1 MSGSLLSGCLQMM
14 MMHTAQSRH
23 KMTQDTKT
31 PACPASSSVRQFARM
46 THNTVIRTA
55 EGRQDKVDDE
65 FHDH

>member
-1 MSGSLLSGCLQMM
+1 MM